1 MFTLLF
7 AVTLRGA
14 TGKNGK
20 TSPEFRKNTR
30 LLEKKFEV
38 VVAWRKKSIAVGI
51 MYYNKHARQIVRG
64 KATRLEAWKRNAPT
78 KRKNQN

>member
-1 MFTLLF
+1 MAKQVLSF
-7 AVTLRGA
+7 ARIHVYW
-14 TGKNGK
+14 K
-20 TSPEFRKNTR
+20 
-30 LLEKKFEV
+30 KKFEV